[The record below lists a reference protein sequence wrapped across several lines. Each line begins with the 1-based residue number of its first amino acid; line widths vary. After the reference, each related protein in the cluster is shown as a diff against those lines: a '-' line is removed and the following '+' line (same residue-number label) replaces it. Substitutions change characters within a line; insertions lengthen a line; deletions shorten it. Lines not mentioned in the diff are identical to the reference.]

1 MTQIPV
7 IYADVCCL
15 NRPLDDLQQSRV
27 RLEAEAMTCILKKC
41 QEEDWILLNSDAI
54 EFEISRNP
62 DPMKKEQLQCILS
75 VSTRFLCSQEVIE
88 SRAKTIMKQG
98 FKFYDALHLAF
109 AEAGEASV
117 FLTTDDRLLRKA
129 QQYKASVN
137 LTVANPVIWL
147 MNNLQENSDE
157 IS

>member
-1 MTQIPV
+1 MAQLPV

-15 NRPLDDLQQSRV
+15 NRPLDDLQQTRI
-27 RLEAEAMTCILKKC
+27 RLEAEAMISLLQKC
-41 QEEDWILLNSDAI
+41 REEKWVLLNSDAI

-62 DPMKKEQLQCILS
+62 DPFKKEQLESILS
-75 VSTRFLCSQEVIE
+75 VATRRLPSSEAIE
-88 SRAKTIMKQG
+88 LRTAALMELG

-109 AEAGEASV
+109 AEAGGADI

-129 QQYKASVN
+129 QQYRDSINV
-137 LTVANPVIWL
+137 TVENPVIWL
-147 MNNLQENSDE
+147 MATLQEDGNE